1 MGHSSLNFHITTKN
15 SFYYNRIV
23 VKSEETIIV
32 DSGFVYDT
40 TISGGRTGL
49 FVHAQPGAIFSNLKY
64 ECLDRVNEALQLDG
78 VDDYITVS
86 DVITLEMRYRLV
98 SIAWLF

>member
-1 MGHSSLNFHITTKN
+1 MTCCVLVFV
-15 SFYYNRIV
+15 RIV
-23 VKSEETIIV
+23 VKQEETVLV

-64 ECLDRVNEALQLDG
+64 QCLDRVNEAMQFDG
-78 VDDYITVS
+78 VDDYLIVS
-86 DVITLEMRYRLV
+86 DVITLEMRYRCVRVLV
-98 SIAWLF
+98 